1 MFDLILPP
9 GKEGELDT
17 WLIDRAGNVAV
28 SNLRLSL
35 LDRITSLH
43 VPAFVST
50 EHAVAWGS
58 HLSERQHDT
67 LIDIQRTAADAAHLE
82 WDSQRIVNLATK
94 SQLLREA
101 AEAFVVVS
109 ADIPCSAG

>member
-1 MFDLILPP
+1 MFNVITPSRE
-9 GKEGELDT
+9 EGELDT
-17 WLIDRAGNVAV
+17 WLVNPAGNVAA
-28 SNLRLSL
+28 SDSGLSL

-43 VPAFVST
+43 VPAFVCT

-67 LIDIQRTAADAAHLE
+67 LIDIQRTAEDAAHLE
-82 WDSQRIVNLATK
+82 CDLQRIVNLATK

-101 AEAFVVVS
+101 AEAFVAQPTCLVQQ
-109 ADIPCSAG
+109 A